1 MWRPDELIQCRRVTL
16 KRDCAL
22 IQSKTIATKIL
33 ESLARNP
40 ACEFQQLVAECS
52 EFTWKQLY
60 YEVDRLSQLGQLCL
74 ASVGGGHYFIRLP
87 FTEETMKPGLP
98 FTRSKTTDRP
108 TAAQSDREPL
118 SVARVDRQTW
128 IAQRAYQLYEAQGR
142 QDGHALE
149 HWLQAEGEI
158 QAH

>member
-1 MWRPDELIQCRRVTL
+1 
-16 KRDCAL
+16 L

-40 ACEFQQLVAECS
+40 ACDFQQLVAECS

-87 FTEETMKPGLP
+87 FTEETMKPVPL
-98 FTRSKTTDRP
+98 TRSKRTDCP
-108 TAAQSDREPL
+108 TADREPPW
-118 SVARVDRQTW
+118 VERVDQQTW
-128 IAQRAYQLYEAQGR
+128 IAERAYQLYVAQGR

-149 HWLQAEGEI
+149 HWLQAEREI